1 MNKIMGLSA
10 LTALVMCSTA
20 LAQPDITPE
29 TIRITQDVASYYR
42 TDAAFTDL
50 AVGNPAIA
58 DVRPLTDHAVLIEGR
73 KTGTTNMLL
82 LNAQKVPV
90 RNVTIVVDAQGS
102 GFVKIHNKANAASFM
117 QFSCWE
123 QGCQFIGEN
132 TVSEPAPLPRGY
144 YNSTYTQGNGG
155 QPATQPPIPQDNR

>member
-1 MNKIMGLSA
+1 MNKY
-10 LTALVMCSTA
+10 A
-20 LAQPDITPE
+20 LAVLLLSTTSAIAQPEITPD
-29 TIRITQDVASYYR
+29 TIHITQGVASYYR

-50 AVGNPAIA
+50 AVGNPLVA

-73 KTGTTNMLL
+73 KTGTTNILL
-82 LNAQKVPV
+82 FNEQKEPI
-90 RNVTIVVDAQGS
+90 RNVTLVVDAQGS

-144 YNSTYTQGNGG
+144 YNSTYNQGGNG
-155 QPATQPPIPQDNR
+155 QPGVQPSLPPDSR

>member
-1 MNKIMGLSA
+1 MRYALIALLLSTTSA
-10 LTALVMCSTA
+10 M
-20 LAQPDITPE
+20 AQPDITPE
-29 TIRITQDVASYYR
+29 TIRITQGITSYYR
-42 TDAAFTDL
+42 VDSSFKDVS
-50 AVGNPAIA
+50 VGNTAVA
-58 DVRPLTDHAVLIEGR
+58 DVIPLTDQSLLIEGR

-90 RNVTIVVDAQGS
+90 RNVTLIVDAQGS

-144 YNSTYTQGNGG
+144 YNSTYNQGGNG
-155 QPATQPPIPQDNR
+155 QPGVQPSLPPDSR

>member
-1 MNKIMGLSA
+1 MRYALIALLLSTTSA
-10 LTALVMCSTA
+10 M
-20 LAQPDITPE
+20 AQPDITPE
-29 TIRITQDVASYYR
+29 TIRITQGITSYYR
-42 TDAAFTDL
+42 VDSSFKDVS
-50 AVGNPAIA
+50 VGNTAVA
-58 DVRPLTDHAVLIEGR
+58 DVIPLTDQSLLIEGR

-90 RNVTIVVDAQGS
+90 RNVTLIVDAQGS

-144 YNSTYTQGNGG
+144 YNSTYNQGGNGQQG
-155 QPATQPPIPQDNR
+155 VQPSFPQDNR

>member
-29 TIRITQDVASYYR
+29 TIRITQGITSYYR
-42 TDAAFTDL
+42 VDSSFKDVS
-50 AVGNPAIA
+50 VGNTAVA
-58 DVRPLTDHAVLIEGR
+58 DVIPLTDQSLLIEGR

-90 RNVTIVVDAQGS
+90 RNVTLIVDAQGS

-144 YNSTYTQGNGG
+144 YNSTYNQGGNG
-155 QPATQPPIPQDNR
+155 QPGVQPSLPPDSR